1 MLAHTQIQTGR
12 HCDVLERTSCVY
24 ACVNVQGDLKLQN
37 IYILNEKKRDK
48 FEKILLH
55 NKAKSKGKDWNRQR
69 NWRIYN
75 KGESNLFHF
84 FCVCCFILFPF
95 NSSST
100 PRSFHQHNDLMLEC
114 TFSLFSFK
122 RSPIL
127 TRFSISNAFSIS
139 LSVFTLRCSCFKVLH
154 FGKIVHLFFS
164 SLCWK
169 RMGFPF
175 AILLCLI
182 FSFAIFFCSN
192 TIVFSICAFCI
203 ILSRKFFILQSF
215 DDSLFPYCDNIM
227 TIPYCCEIFS
237 HFATKLYSVHPSAH
251 FDLFAIYFSRIRL
264 DNVDEISKIRLQFE
278 RERKENVIE
287 KSTKCIWIVFYR
299 FHVQSICNEL
309 YLFFL
314 FHLRHI

>member
-12 HCDVLERTSCVY
+12 HCDVLERTSF
-24 ACVNVQGDLKLQN
+24 VNVQGDLKLQN
-37 IYILNEKKRDK
+37 IYIYWMRKNGINLRKFCCTIKQNRKGRIGIDREIDEFTTRERVISFIFFVCAASFFFLSILHPLPALSINTMIWCLNV
-48 FEKILLH
+48 
-55 NKAKSKGKDWNRQR
+55 
-69 NWRIYN
+69 
-75 KGESNLFHF
+75 LF
-84 FCVCCFILFPF
+84 
-95 NSSST
+95 
-100 PRSFHQHNDLMLEC
+100 RSFLSSVHPFLRDFLYQMH
-114 TFSLFSFK
+114 FQSLSLYSHYDALVLK
-122 RSPIL
+122 C
-127 TRFSISNAFSIS
+127 SISVRLFI
-139 LSVFTLRCSCFKVLH
+139 CFFL
-154 FGKIVHLFFS
+154 S
-164 SLCWK
+164 SLCWN

-192 TIVFSICAFCI
+192 TIVFSICVFCI

-215 DDSLFPYCDNIM
+215 DASLFPYCDDIM

-287 KSTKCIWIVFYR
+287 KSTKCIWTVFYR
-299 FHVQSICNEL
+299 FHVQSKCNEL
-309 YLFFL
+309 YLLFL